1 MADSNHPVPAG
12 DGHGNQLP
20 VHAAPGTQGALAL
33 GGGQGRA
40 LSLDLRAPEPGQGGG
55 EIDLLA
61 YWRILVKRRWT
72 VLGALAIVLATTL
85 VGTLLQTP
93 IHRATTSLQIDRDT
107 IRVVEVEG
115 ITPVEGAGDR
125 DFYQTQYELLRS
137 RALAQ
142 RVASQLG
149 LADDGQLE
157 RLDPPSALQS
167 LRGFFGGDAAEAGD
181 DRAQEALQ
189 ARAVAYVMEG
199 LSIEPVRNSR
209 LVRVHFDSPDPAFSQ
224 RAANAIAE
232 AYIASNLERR
242 FDASSYAK
250 DYLEDRLQEL
260 KLKLEDSERQ
270 LVAFAQQEQIVGTG
284 DNTGSLSDQNLSALN
299 AALAEARQER
309 IRAEARWRQAQ
320 VSRGTVLMGEIADNS
335 IIKSLQESRAKLMA
349 EYQDKLRIYKPA
361 FPEMQQLKGQIDEV
375 ERQIGAEVAAIK
387 SAIQAEFLAAQ
398 EQERLLNEQLVAL
411 KGEVLDLQGRSIQY
425 NIFRREVD
433 TNRQLYDG
441 LLQRYKEIGV
451 AGGVSSNNISI
462 VDRAQRGYKYKPSL
476 VRNLGLGLLVG
487 LMLGVLLALAIEYL
501 DDTLKTPE
509 DLEKQLGLSV
519 LGVIPKLKPP
529 QTPSQA
535 LADPRSAFAESYRSV
550 RTALQFATEAGV
562 PRCLLITSPSPSEG
576 KSTTA
581 LTLAQNFAQLGKR
594 VLVIDADL
602 RNPSLHR
609 AIGVDNGSGL
619 SNYLSGASKATEVI
633 RDTGTPNLLFM
644 PTGPLPPNPAEL
656 LMGPKMLSLLRV
668 AGDKYDQVIIDGPP
682 VMGLADAPIL
692 ANMATGTLLVLEA
705 GGTRLGLARNAIK
718 RLLAARAHVIG
729 GLLTKFSSKHAGYG
743 YGYGYGYEYYQYGG
757 RAKPAPASRRLGGR

>member
-12 DGHGNQLP
+12 DGNGHQLP
-20 VHAAPGTQGALAL
+20 VNAPTQGALAL
-33 GGGQGRA
+33 GGGHGRA
-40 LSLDLRAPEPGQGGG
+40 ISLDLRQPEGGG
-55 EIDLLA
+55 SGDEIDLLS

-72 VLGALAIVLATTL
+72 VLAALAIVLASTL

-93 IHRATTSLQIDRDT
+93 IYRASTSLQIDRDT
-107 IRVVEVEG
+107 IRVVDVEG
-115 ITPVEGAGDR
+115 ISPVEGAGDR
-125 DFYQTQYELLRS
+125 DFYQTQYELLQS

-142 RVASQLG
+142 RVASQLA
-149 LADDGQLE
+149 LAEGEALE
-157 RLDPPSALQS
+157 ALDPPSP
-167 LRGFFGGDAAEAGD
+167 
-181 DRAQEALQ
+181 LQ
-189 ARAVAYVMEG
+189 ALRNFFRSDDPAPADASAIAAREARATSYIQRG

-250 DYLEDRLQEL
+250 DYLEDRLEEL

-284 DNTGSLSDQNLSALN
+284 DNTGSLSEQNLGALN
-299 AALAEARQER
+299 AALSQARQER

-320 VSRGTVLMGEIADNS
+320 ASRGTVVLGEVGENS

-361 FPEMQQLKGQIDEV
+361 FPEMQQLKGQIEEV
-375 ERQIGAEVAAIK
+375 ERQIASEVGAIK

-398 EQERLLNEQLVAL
+398 EQERLLNEQMTAL

-451 AGGVSSNNISI
+451 AGGVSSNNISV

-476 VRNLGLGLLVG
+476 LRNLAMGLLAG
-487 LMLGVLLALAIEYL
+487 LMLGVLLALAFEFL

-609 AIGVDNGSGL
+609 AIGADNSSGL
-619 SNYLSGASKATEVI
+619 SNYLSGAAKATEVI

-757 RAKPAPASRRLGGR
+757 RTKPAPASRRLGGR